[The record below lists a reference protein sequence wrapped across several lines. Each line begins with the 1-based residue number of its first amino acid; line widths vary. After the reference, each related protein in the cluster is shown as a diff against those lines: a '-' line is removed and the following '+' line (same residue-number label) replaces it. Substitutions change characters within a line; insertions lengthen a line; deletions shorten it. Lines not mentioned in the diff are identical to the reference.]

1 MSSDPASAGQAAT
14 GDEQFGVEF
23 FARVS
28 QALAAVSM
36 RDVERAVAIL
46 RAAQR
51 DRRRIYVMGN
61 GGSASTATHLASD
74 LLKGGPGG
82 RPRGLRAFALA
93 DNMAL
98 LTAWANDTEYERVF
112 AEQVTALAEPGD
124 VLVAISVSGRS
135 ANVLAALRVARRA
148 ELCTVGLL
156 GLDGEPASALA
167 DVAIS
172 VPSADYGVVETVHVA
187 IGHALAA
194 AFDAADPTVQ
204 PRPHQVG
211 VRS

>member
-1 MSSDPASAGQAAT
+1 MSSDPASAGEAT
-14 GDEQFGVEF
+14 TCGEQF
-23 FARVS
+23 FARVG
-28 QALAAVSM
+28 QALAAVSV
-36 RDVERAVAIL
+36 REVERAAAIL

-51 DRRRIYVMGN
+51 NRQRVYVLGN

-82 RPRGLRAFALA
+82 PPRGLRAFALA
-93 DNMAL
+93 DNVAL
-98 LTAWANDTEYERVF
+98 LTAWANDTDYERVF

-135 ANVLAALRVARRA
+135 ANVLAALRVARSA
-148 ELCTVGLL
+148 GLCTVGLL
-156 GLDGEPASALA
+156 GSDGEPASALA

-172 VPSADYGVVETVHVA
+172 VPSTDYGVVETVHVA

-194 AFDAADPTVQ
+194 AFDAAESNGT
-204 PRPHQVG
+204 PRPHRVG
-211 VRS
+211 IRL